1 MEETLQSLQFAKR
14 VKKVKNK
21 AVVSVQLT
29 SDQMQA
35 LIVKLKQEVYVLR
48 QRLITANGSSFDK
61 DLAKSDVQQLKENE
75 AAASADA
82 KKDDEKK
89 DTKKEEAAKPAS
101 KAEPEKKAEAKDTK
115 EPAPKL
121 SIET

>member
-48 QRLITANGSSFDK
+48 QKLIVTTGSSFDK
-61 DLAKSDVQQLKENE
+61 NLAKSDIQNLKEAE
-75 AAASADA
+75 AA
-82 KKDDEKK
+82 E
-89 DTKKEEAAKPAS
+89 
-101 KAEPEKKAEAKDTK
+101 KAE
-115 EPAPKL
+115 
-121 SIET
+121 